1 LPWILIMI
9 LKITNMKK
17 IVICFAAVLLG
28 LTSFAQFPGMG
39 AGGGKTQAP
48 SIGHFY
54 GKIVSDSLNRP
65 VDGAS
70 VVLLQNR
77 FDSVSKKR
85 KDVLIKAIITKSNG
99 EFSFEELPIFGPYK
113 LRISA
118 VGYKNIENALSFQ
131 LKMGAGGG
139 AQRPSTDPSQGM
151 ANMSGML
158 NGIDRDLGNIKLTT
172 DVKQL
177 EGVVVTASKPTLKM
191 DIDKKVYNV
200 EKDIV
205 NAGGTALDV
214 MKNVPSV
221 NVDID
226 GNVTLRNSAPQIY
239 IDGRP
244 TTLTLDQIPADA
256 IESVEVI
263 TNPSA
268 KYDASGGG
276 AGILNIVLKK
286 NRKTGYNGNV
296 RAGVDSHGAFNG
308 GANFNIRQNK
318 FNFTVAGFA
327 NQNKGMTNGTTDRT
341 SYTDTP
347 TALHQTNHDVND
359 GAFIFGSVGLDYF
372 MTNRTTIS
380 LTGIKVHGQFTP
392 TEVLGITTDSLY
404 NSGEVSSYSQRYTKT
419 NRDFNADGLQ
429 LSVKHLF
436 PKEGETLTADLNY
449 FSGKNSNNS
458 LYTTDYYNDG
468 PGSSI
473 GGASQ
478 QQVLG
483 TGTNKFLTIQTDYV
497 KPFNAKTKLEAGLRF
512 NSQALSSNTNNYLF
526 DDSTK
531 SFLPIISA
539 ETDYTNTNNVYAAYV
554 SFTSGIKNF
563 GYQAGLRAE
572 SSNYTGNLANTGQNF
587 GNTYPISLFPSLYL
601 SQKLK
606 GNQELQLS
614 YTRRI
619 NRPGFFQLIPYTDY
633 TDSLNITR
641 GNPNLLPQFTNSFE
655 FSYLKTLKGNNTIL
669 ASVYYKLTNNL
680 ITRFLDTGTNFY
692 TGKPDLIN
700 TFVNANSSSTIG
712 AELTTITTVTRWW
725 DITTNINVYNSKIN
739 TDNITDSSQPALWS
753 WFGKL
758 NSNFKLPYKFKLQV
772 TGIYQSKTNL
782 PINTNTGGMGGGP
795 PGGGGA
801 QSASQ
806 GYIRSFYGVDAAVS
820 RSFLKNDAATLS
832 VSISD
837 IFRSRWSDQYSQS
850 QFFVQEY
857 DRLRDPQ
864 LVRVNFTYRFGKLDV
879 SLFKRKNLQGSG
891 EGMNGATQGMQQ

>member
-1 LPWILIMI
+1 MPWNFILM
-9 LKITNMKK
+9 LKITDMKK
-17 IVICFAAVLLG
+17 IVISLLG
-28 LTSFAQFPGMG
+28 LLLGLAMYAQFPMA
-39 AGGGKTQAP
+39 AGGKGQAPP

-54 GKIVSDSLNRP
+54 GKIVSDSVNRP

-77 FDSVSKKR
+77 MDTVSKKR
-85 KDVLIKAIITKSNG
+85 KDILIKAIITKSNG
-99 EFSFEELPIFGPYK
+99 EFSFEELPIFGTYK

-118 VGYKNIENALSFQ
+118 VGYKNYETSLNFQ
-131 LKMGAGGG
+131 MKMGGS
-139 AQRPSTDPSQGM
+139 AQRPSGDASQ
-151 ANMSGML
+151 ALSNMSSML
-158 NGIDRDLGNIKLTT
+158 NGIDRDLGNLRLSQ

-191 DIDKKVYNV
+191 DIDKKIYNV

-226 GNVTLRNSAPQIY
+226 GNVTLRNSTPQIY

-286 NRKTGYNGNV
+286 NRKSGYNGNV

-308 GANFNIRQNK
+308 GANFNVRQNK

-327 NQNKGMTNGTTDRT
+327 NQNKGITNGVTDRT

-347 TALHQTNHDVND
+347 TTLHQTDYDKNN

-372 MTNRTTIS
+372 MTNRTTLS

-392 TEVLGITTDSLY
+392 TEVLDISADSLY
-404 NSGEVSSYSQRYTKT
+404 PSGSVSNYSQRYTST
-419 NRDFNADGLQ
+419 NRTFNADGLQ
-429 LSVKHLF
+429 FGFKHLF
-436 PKEGETLTADLNY
+436 PEEGETLTADLNY
-449 FSGKNSNNS
+449 FAGKNSNNS
-458 LYTTDYYNDG
+458 LYTTDYFDEG
-468 PGSSI
+468 PGSPI
-473 GGASQ
+473 GGTSL

-483 TGTNKFLTIQTDYV
+483 TGTNKFITIQTDYV
-497 KPFNAKTKLEAGLRF
+497 KPFNAKTKLEAGLRLS
-512 NSQALSSNTNNYLF
+512 SQALVSNTNNYLF
-526 DDSTK
+526 NDSSD
-531 SFLPIISA
+531 SFLPIVAA
-539 ETDYTNTNNVYAAYV
+539 ETDYSNTNNVYAAYV

-587 GNTYPISLFPSLYL
+587 GSTYPISLFPSLFL

-606 GNQELQLS
+606 KNQELQIS

-641 GNPNLLPQFTNSFE
+641 GNPNLVPQFTNSFE

-669 ASVYYKLTNNL
+669 ASVYYKLTTNL

-692 TGKPDLIN
+692 TGKSDIIN
-700 TFVNANSSSTIG
+700 TYVNANSSSTVG
-712 AELTTITTVTRWW
+712 AELTTITTLTRWW
-725 DITTNINVYNSKIN
+725 DITTNLNVYNSYIN
-739 TDNITDSSQPALWS
+739 TNNISDSSQPALWS

-772 TGIYQSKTNL
+772 TALYQSKTNL
-782 PINTNTGGMGGGP
+782 PVNTNSGMMGP

-806 GYIRSFYGVDAAVS
+806 GYIKSFYGVDAAIS
-820 RSFLKNDAATLS
+820 RSFFKNDAGTIS

-837 IFRSRWSDQYSQS
+837 IFRSRWSDQFSQS
-850 QFFVQEY
+850 QFFTQEY

-879 SLFKRKNLQGSG
+879 SLFKRKNMGGTG